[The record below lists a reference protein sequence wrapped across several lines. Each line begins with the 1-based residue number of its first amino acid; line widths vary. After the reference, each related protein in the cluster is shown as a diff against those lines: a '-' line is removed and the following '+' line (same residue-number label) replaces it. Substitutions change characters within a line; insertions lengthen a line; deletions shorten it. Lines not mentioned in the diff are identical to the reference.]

1 MSSGPAPKKTGV
13 FVYDHPALVATIAAV
28 LIGGAFLFA
37 LKQSAAGHH
46 GPSAHGSAAASAS
59 AAPSG
64 KAAAPVGSAKK

>member
-1 MSSGPAPKKTGV
+1 VSSGPAPKKTGV
-13 FVYDHPALVATIAAV
+13 FVYDHPALVATIAAA

-46 GPSAHGSAAASAS
+46 GPSTHGSGAASAS

-64 KAAAPVGSAKK
+64 KAAPPATSAKK

>member
-1 MSSGPAPKKTGV
+1 VSSGPAPKKTGV

-37 LKQSAAGHH
+37 LQQSAGGHH

-59 AAPSG
+59 ATPSG
-64 KAAAPVGSAKK
+64 KAPAPAAPAKK